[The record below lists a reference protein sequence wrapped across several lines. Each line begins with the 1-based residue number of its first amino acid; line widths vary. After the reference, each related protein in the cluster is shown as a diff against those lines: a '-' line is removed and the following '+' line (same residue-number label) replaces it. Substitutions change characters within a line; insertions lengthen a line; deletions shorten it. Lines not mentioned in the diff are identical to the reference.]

1 LYLLPLV
8 VDLERLHFCST
19 LLTMISK
26 CLSSSI
32 LAYSSCLTCVPDV
45 NCFFFV
51 LFCYRNVVSTW
62 SSGTGG
68 SGLFGALSF
77 AALTTAG
84 LSARK
89 TVLLML
95 VIPALMAITF
105 FFILDHEK
113 RRVKTNDRFLSFS
126 SNL

>member
-1 LYLLPLV
+1 MFFTYQIEYVFCNACLL
-8 VDLERLHFCST
+8 
-19 LLTMISK
+19 
-26 CLSSSI
+26 
-32 LAYSSCLTCVPDV
+32 
-45 NCFFFV
+45 
-51 LFCYRNVVSTW
+51 YRNVVSTW

-95 VIPALMAITF
+95 VIPGLMAITF

-113 RRVKTNDRFLSFS
+113 QRVNTNDRFLFHKLCVKKIKRFNFVF
-126 SNL
+126 NLVIPNP